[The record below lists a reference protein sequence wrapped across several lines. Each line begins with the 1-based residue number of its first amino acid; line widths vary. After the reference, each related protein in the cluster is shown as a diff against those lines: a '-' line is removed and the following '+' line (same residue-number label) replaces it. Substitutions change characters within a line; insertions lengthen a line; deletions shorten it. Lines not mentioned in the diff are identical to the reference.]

1 MKNKKLLKALA
12 AFTMSIAA
20 AGSMSLF
27 GCAHKHTYSDEWD
40 RSAEGHWHNA
50 TCKHTDE
57 KTEIEPH
64 IYTDSTD
71 ATCNVCGYERE
82 IVTPQPP
89 THSHTW
95 SDWKVGNG
103 KHWKECT
110 ADGCTDPVAKSEE
123 GDHVF
128 GEVENGKKT
137 CLVCGHSETVT
148 VPDDLATAK
157 EEAKTELA
165 AYKND
170 KIAEIDATEYAEIL
184 AQITAKKTEG
194 AAAIDAATTEE
205 AVGSAL
211 ATAKSDIDGLIAQTQ
226 STEEVLAQAVAD
238 LRGYADENKQD
249 KDPTEYAKLL
259 ADIEAV
265 VTKYSDTT
273 DGLLYAE
280 GLEKAEIIRLLGVA
294 KAEIDELVR
303 LDSLSRQEFTV
314 TFKDGETVLSTQ
326 TIKYNGKAEKPSD
339 PIKDGNKFLG
349 WYLGEELFDF
359 ETPIT
364 ENINVAAKWRQ
375 LSDYDKYL
383 AQFGDKV
390 IYNNDFDTPVDRLDS
405 FSGTYGTKGVYFLFN
420 SKNNEEA
427 GDKYYVTVADG
438 YAKMVDGG
446 ASGTQIVFDFGK
458 NYVKTLEGYTEIKTN
473 STGNSWTFM
482 QFIGSNNSEVLG
494 LRTDNNNIKYRL
506 NGGSVATPSA
516 TIAATDTTYK
526 IYYKFDFTT
535 GKVFMTVNGQSFF
548 GESGLDAGITAI
560 KGIKFVSSDNGQ
572 RTVDVDNF
580 VVAGEA
586 KTLDEYKTEVTAKLD
601 TAYGAYTL
609 TDYPE
614 NGKELTDI
622 YTAAKTALG
631 TVESF
636 EKADEVLNTA
646 IADMKAV
653 LTIAGNALQEAK
665 TVAIT
670 ELEGTDKTD
679 YTINAEAVASAI
691 AKGVEAINAAD
702 TAEKVT
708 EALNAAKAAI
718 AEIDNDEAALPKAKA
733 AAITALEA
741 HDGGA
746 GSFTVEGEG
755 GNKTAYEQA
764 LAAGTKAIND
774 ITVSETL
781 SYVDAITAINTAL
794 EEAKTAIDAIDNDG
808 ELLEKAK
815 ASAIEE
821 IDNLVKEKKAEIDAK
836 IEAGE
841 ITDIEKAAEVKAEID
856 AIRNARVR
864 AIEDA
869 DTLGSVATE
878 KTQAINNIE
887 TEAATLTA
895 TPEQLRELA
904 EKAIREHAAPF
915 IENYPEYKE
924 AVEKIRDDAI
934 TLLASK
940 TDKDEISALQT
951 TTTRKISVYVA
962 VHEAYKAID
971 KYAAEL
977 KEKIYNDGAKAKID
991 AEIKR
996 GSELDSNEWSKVMW
1010 QLHLTEEVANV
1021 EINKQAVID
1030 ALDKIVTDLEAT
1042 VFTVTIVGVDNVTAS
1057 ALYGQALV
1065 IDTSKLPDNMLI
1077 KALFTDES
1085 MAEDTVYDLDA
1096 PVYDEM
1102 TLYAQIVEATTFSDS
1117 QKFKWADI
1125 KVDEL
1130 TPPNA
1135 TDPTNKDQ
1143 AVLTNANLTAANAF
1157 LKVSGTDFGATAK
1170 YRTTTDNSKP
1180 GVTGGIIQITGEAL
1194 QVEFNGT
1201 GTLTIAVR
1209 SGGDTKFSK
1218 FAIKNADGDYI
1229 PANVASIT
1237 GDIKQPDVNSNMY
1250 TVTGKAY
1257 SDVVFTIDK
1266 AGVYTICQFSGEG
1279 FENVLR
1285 LAKIE
1290 KSDTWKVENDLF
1302 VTWGD
1307 GEQESYH
1314 HSQEIT
1320 VPEYTGEGA
1329 LLYWYVEGD
1338 EEGTHYTAGQKV
1350 TLTAGA
1356 YKMVAKTAEANVTI
1370 TYVVDGEDN
1379 KEVSYYV
1386 AEGNTGV
1393 INTVADPVKEGYT
1406 FKGWYTTATPD
1417 DTDSP
1422 FDFGA
1427 VAPLDTITV
1436 YAVFE
1441 KVKALSVN
1449 IDAST
1454 DTNTSGH
1461 ALKFT
1466 SAEQYYSV
1474 TSVGNFKY
1482 SAGVGLIGT
1491 SKGRGITVTAGTN
1504 IESLTITVK
1513 MKLGSSS
1520 SLAGIGKAT
1529 VTGTGVTIPEES
1541 NIVASTVAGQICE
1554 FTITLTAGQSIT
1566 ITSDGSTVIS
1576 FEGVEGSVIPKA

>member
-64 IYTDSTD
+64 IYTDTTD

-226 STEEVLAQAVAD
+226 SAEEVLAQAVAD

-339 PIKDGNKFLG
+339 PVKDGNKFLG

-383 AQFGDKV
+383 VQFGDKV

-506 NGGSVATPSA
+506 KGGSVATPSA
-516 TIAATDTTYK
+516 TIAAADTTYK

-609 TDYPE
+609 ADYPE

-774 ITVSETL
+774 VAVSETL
-781 SYVDAITAINTAL
+781 SYVDAITAINAAL

-808 ELLEKAK
+808 ELLKKAK

-1042 VFTVTIVGVDNVTAS
+1042 KFTVAIGVEGIADVEVLYGGTVVIDDSTLADDKMIDEGKWYINAECTEEFDFSTKIYDNGITLYAKLADAIKIDRTEKFSYAAIMGMTADNSVITSFTGVNAFLTIVGENVTWRSSNNCIQNLNGGLQFTVNGSATVTIGFSSTGGSNESRLGLADSNGKYIPAVNVPSGVTLVTDADAGAYSMVGTKQVTM
-1057 ALYGQALV
+1057 
-1065 IDTSKLPDNMLI
+1065 T
-1077 KALFTDES
+1077 FTVS
-1085 MAEDTVYDLDA
+1085 TAGTY
-1096 PVYDEM
+1096 
-1102 TLYAQIVEATTFSDS
+1102 TIVC
-1117 QKFKWADI
+1117 
-1125 KVDEL
+1125 
-1130 TPPNA
+1130 P
-1135 TDPTNKDQ
+1135 
-1143 AVLTNANLTAANAF
+1143 
-1157 LKVSGTDFGATAK
+1157 G
-1170 YRTTTDNSKP
+1170 
-1180 GVTGGIIQITGEAL
+1180 GVTGRGARIYNIELGESYKL
-1194 QVEFNGT
+1194 
-1201 GTLTIAVR
+1201 
-1209 SGGDTKFSK
+1209 KK
-1218 FAIKNADGDYI
+1218 
-1229 PANVASIT
+1229 
-1237 GDIKQPDVNSNMY
+1237 DV
-1250 TVTGKAY
+1250 
-1257 SDVVFTIDK
+1257 
-1266 AGVYTICQFSGEG
+1266 
-1279 FENVLR
+1279 
-1285 LAKIE
+1285 
-1290 KSDTWKVENDLF
+1290 F

-1329 LLYWYVEGD
+1329 LLYWYVEGK
-1338 EEGTHYTAGQKV
+1338 EEGAHYTAGQKV
-1350 TLTAGA
+1350 TLTAGT

-1393 INTVADPVKEGYT
+1393 TNSVADPVKEGYT

-1417 DTDSP
+1417 ETDSP

-1441 KVKALSVN
+1441 EKSAITGSLTFPTTLSSAKFN
-1449 IDAST
+1449 ISDNTTNPVITAST
-1454 DTNTSGH
+1454 DGNYTFGDVTTSIGAEKALYGTGNGRNLKIKATKAAKVTIIVSATDSKLNNTQAGVF
-1461 ALKFT
+1461 KFT
-1466 SAEQYYSV
+1466 STDANHSI
-1474 TSVGNFKY
+1474 
-1482 SAGVGLIGT
+1482 AD
-1491 SKGRGITVTAGTN
+1491 
-1504 IESLTITVK
+1504 
-1513 MKLGSSS
+1513 
-1520 SLAGIGKAT
+1520 
-1529 VTGTGVTIPEES
+1529 
-1541 NIVASTVAGQICE
+1541 
-1554 FTITLTAGQSIT
+1554 ITLTRNSSAVDKKAVELDLAAGEEIT
-1566 ITSDGSTVIS
+1566 IVCDKRFVI
-1576 FEGVEGSVIPKA
+1576 FEISYEYLD

>member
-71 ATCNVCGYERE
+71 ATCNVCGYDRE

-95 SDWKVGNG
+95 SEWKIGNG

-137 CLVCGHSETVT
+137 CLVCGHSENVT

-165 AYKND
+165 AYKTD

-194 AAAIDAATTEE
+194 AAAIDAATTTE
-205 AVGSAL
+205 AVDTAL
-211 ATAKSDIDGLIAQTQ
+211 AAAKSDIDGLIAQTQ
-226 STEEVLAQAVAD
+226 SVEEVLTQAVVD

-303 LDSLSRQEFTV
+303 LDALSRQEFTV
-314 TFKDGETVLSTQ
+314 TFKDGDTVLSTQ

-339 PIKDGNKFLG
+339 PVKDGNKFLG
-349 WYLGEELFDF
+349 WYIGEELFDF

-364 ENINVAAKWRQ
+364 ENVNVVAKWRV

-383 AQFGDKV
+383 AQFGDKL

-405 FSGTYGTKGVYFLFN
+405 FSGTYGTKGVYFQFN
-420 SKNNEEA
+420 SKNGEEA
-427 GDKYYVTVADG
+427 GDKYYITVADG

-446 ASGTQIVFDFGK
+446 ASGTQMVFDLGK

-494 LRTDNNNIKYRL
+494 LRTDSGNIKYRL
-506 NGGSVATPSA
+506 GSSGAVTAPSA
-516 TIAATDTTYK
+516 TIAAADTTYK

-535 GKVFMTVNGQSFF
+535 GKVFMTINGQSFF
-548 GESGLDAGITAI
+548 GESGLDAKITAI
-560 KGIKFVSSDNGQ
+560 KGIKFVSSDNNQ

-609 TDYPE
+609 ADYPE

-631 TVESF
+631 TAESL
-636 EKADEVLNTA
+636 EKADEILDKA

-665 TVAIT
+665 NVAIT

-679 YTINAEAVASAI
+679 YTINAVAVASAI

-702 TAEKVT
+702 SAEKVT
-708 EALNAAKAAI
+708 EALNAAKAAL

-774 ITVSETL
+774 VAVSETL

-794 EEAKTAIDAIDNDG
+794 EEAKAAIDAIDNDG

-815 ASAIEE
+815 ASAIEA

-841 ITDIEKAAEVKAEID
+841 ITDTEKAAEVKTEID
-856 AIRNARVR
+856 SIRNARVR
-864 AIEDA
+864 AIESA
-869 DTLGSVATE
+869 DTLAQVATE

-915 IENYPEYKE
+915 IENYPDY
-924 AVEKIRDDAI
+924 AAAIEKIRDDAI

-951 TTTRKISVYVA
+951 TTTRKISVYVE

-1042 VFTVTIVGVDNVTAS
+1042 RFTVAIGVEGISDVEVLYGGTVVIDDSTLADDKMIDEGKWYTNAECTEEFDFSTKIYDNGITLYAKLADAIKIDRIEKFSYAAITGITADNSVITSFTGVNAFLTVVGENLVTWRSSNNCIQNLNGGLQFTVNGSATVTIGFSSTGGSNESRLGLADSNGKYIPAVNVPSGVTLVTDADAGAYSMVGTKQVTM
-1057 ALYGQALV
+1057 
-1065 IDTSKLPDNMLI
+1065 T
-1077 KALFTDES
+1077 FTVS
-1085 MAEDTVYDLDA
+1085 TAGTY
-1096 PVYDEM
+1096 
-1102 TLYAQIVEATTFSDS
+1102 TIVC
-1117 QKFKWADI
+1117 
-1125 KVDEL
+1125 
-1130 TPPNA
+1130 P
-1135 TDPTNKDQ
+1135 
-1143 AVLTNANLTAANAF
+1143 
-1157 LKVSGTDFGATAK
+1157 G
-1170 YRTTTDNSKP
+1170 
-1180 GVTGGIIQITGEAL
+1180 GVTGRGARIYNIEL
-1194 QVEFNGT
+1194 SDSYK
-1201 GTLTIAVR
+1201 L
-1209 SGGDTKFSK
+1209 KK
-1218 FAIKNADGDYI
+1218 
-1229 PANVASIT
+1229 
-1237 GDIKQPDVNSNMY
+1237 DI
-1250 TVTGKAY
+1250 
-1257 SDVVFTIDK
+1257 
-1266 AGVYTICQFSGEG
+1266 
-1279 FENVLR
+1279 
-1285 LAKIE
+1285 
-1290 KSDTWKVENDLF
+1290 F

-1350 TLTAGA
+1350 TLTAGT

-1386 AEGNTGV
+1386 TEGNTGI

-1406 FKGWYTTATPD
+1406 FKGWYTMATPD
-1417 DTDSP
+1417 ETDSP
-1422 FDFGA
+1422 FDFGS
-1427 VAPLDTITV
+1427 VAPDATVTV

-1441 KVKALSVN
+1441 EVSTVN
-1449 IDAST
+1449 DSIDMTQDTST
-1454 DTNTSGH
+1454 KGH
-1461 ALKFT
+1461 TLNLKSDNNYFT
-1466 SAEQYYSV
+1466 
-1474 TSVGNFKY
+1474 
-1482 SAGVGLIGT
+1482 IT
-1491 SKGRGITVTAGTN
+1491 SKTNYSYAASNDVLGENVLVAGGGNRDMTITAGN
-1504 IESLTITVK
+1504 NVQSIKIVLRIGLADS
-1513 MKLGSSS
+1513 GSFNK
-1520 SLAGIGKAT
+1520 AADAT
-1529 VTGTGVTIPEES
+1529 VTLPDGTT
-1541 NIVASTVAGQICE
+1541 T
-1554 FTITLTAGQSIT
+1554 TITSSVADNCIYTLEIELKAGQSISIASAKRLAVVGAT
-1566 ITSDGSTVIS
+1566 AEVT
-1576 FEGVEGSVIPKA
+1576 PA

>member
-71 ATCNVCGYERE
+71 ATCNICGYDRE

-95 SDWKVGNG
+95 SEWKIGNG

-128 GEVENGKKT
+128 GDVENGKKT
-137 CLVCGHSETVT
+137 CLVCGHSENVT

-165 AYKND
+165 AYKTD

-205 AVGSAL
+205 AVESAL
-211 ATAKSDIDGLIAQTQ
+211 AAAKSDIDGLIAQTQ
-226 STEEVLAQAVAD
+226 SVEEVLTQAVVD

-249 KDPTEYAKLL
+249 KDSTEYAKLL

-303 LDSLSRQEFTV
+303 LDALSRQEFTV
-314 TFKDGETVLSTQ
+314 TFKDGDTVLSTQ

-339 PIKDGNKFLG
+339 PVKDGNKFLG
-349 WYLGEELFDF
+349 WYIGEELFDF

-364 ENINVAAKWRQ
+364 ENVNVVAKWRV

-383 AQFGDKV
+383 AQFGDKL

-405 FSGTYGTKGVYFLFN
+405 FSGTYGTKGVYFQFN
-420 SKNNEEA
+420 SKNGEEA
-427 GDKYYVTVADG
+427 GDKYYITVADG

-446 ASGTQIVFDFGK
+446 ASGTQMVFDFGK

-494 LRTDNNNIKYRL
+494 LRTDSGNIKYRL
-506 NGGSVATPSA
+506 GSSGAVTAPSA
-516 TIAATDTTYK
+516 TIAAADTTYK

-535 GKVFMTVNGQSFF
+535 GKVFMTINGQSFF
-548 GESGLDAGITAI
+548 GESGLDAKITAI
-560 KGIKFVSSDNGQ
+560 KGIKFVSSDNNQ

-609 TDYPE
+609 ADYPE

-631 TVESF
+631 TAESL
-636 EKADEVLNTA
+636 EKADEILDKA
-646 IADMKAV
+646 IADMKAI

-702 TAEKVT
+702 SAEKVT
-708 EALNAAKAAI
+708 EALNAAKAAL

-774 ITVSETL
+774 VAVSETL

-794 EEAKTAIDAIDNDG
+794 EEAKAAIDAIDNDG

-815 ASAIEE
+815 ASAIEA

-841 ITDIEKAAEVKAEID
+841 ITDTEKAAEVKAEID
-856 AIRNARVR
+856 SIRNARVR
-864 AIEDA
+864 AIESA
-869 DTLGSVATE
+869 DTLAQVATE

-915 IENYPEYKE
+915 IENYPDY
-924 AVEKIRDDAI
+924 AAAIEKIRDDAI

-951 TTTRKISVYVA
+951 TTTRKISVYVE

-971 KYAAEL
+971 KYAEEL
-977 KEKIYNDGAKAKID
+977 KAKIYNDGAKAKID

-1030 ALDKIVTDLEAT
+1030 ALDKIVTDLESTKFT
-1042 VFTVTIVGVDNVTAS
+1042 VAIGVEGISDVEVLYGGTVVIDDSTLADDKMIDEGKWYTNAECTEEFDFSTKIYDNGITLYAKLADAIKIDRIEKFSYAAITGITADNSVITSFTGVNAFLTIVGENVTWRSSNNCIQNLNGGLQFTVNGSATVTIGFSSTGGSNESRLGLADSNGKYIPAVNVPSGVTLVTDADAGAYSMVGTKQVTM
-1057 ALYGQALV
+1057 
-1065 IDTSKLPDNMLI
+1065 T
-1077 KALFTDES
+1077 FTVS
-1085 MAEDTVYDLDA
+1085 TAGTY
-1096 PVYDEM
+1096 
-1102 TLYAQIVEATTFSDS
+1102 TIVC
-1117 QKFKWADI
+1117 
-1125 KVDEL
+1125 
-1130 TPPNA
+1130 P
-1135 TDPTNKDQ
+1135 
-1143 AVLTNANLTAANAF
+1143 
-1157 LKVSGTDFGATAK
+1157 G
-1170 YRTTTDNSKP
+1170 
-1180 GVTGGIIQITGEAL
+1180 GVTGRGARIYNIEL
-1194 QVEFNGT
+1194 SDSYK
-1201 GTLTIAVR
+1201 L
-1209 SGGDTKFSK
+1209 KK
-1218 FAIKNADGDYI
+1218 
-1229 PANVASIT
+1229 
-1237 GDIKQPDVNSNMY
+1237 DV
-1250 TVTGKAY
+1250 
-1257 SDVVFTIDK
+1257 
-1266 AGVYTICQFSGEG
+1266 
-1279 FENVLR
+1279 
-1285 LAKIE
+1285 
-1290 KSDTWKVENDLF
+1290 F

-1329 LLYWYVEGD
+1329 LLYWYVEGAED
-1338 EEGTHYTAGQKV
+1338 GAHYNAGDKI
-1350 TLTAGA
+1350 TLTAGT
-1356 YKMVAKTAEANVTI
+1356 YKMVAKTVEANVTI
-1370 TYVVDGEDN
+1370 TYVVDGEEN

-1393 INTVADPVKEGYT
+1393 TNTVADPVKEGYT
-1406 FKGWYTTATPD
+1406 FKGWYITATPD
-1417 DTDSP
+1417 ETDSP
-1422 FDFGA
+1422 FDFGT
-1427 VAPLDTITV
+1427 VAPDATVTV

-1441 KVKALSVN
+1441 EVSTVN
-1449 IDAST
+1449 DSIDMTQDTST
-1454 DTNTSGH
+1454 KGH
-1461 ALKFT
+1461 TLNLKSDNNYFT
-1466 SAEQYYSV
+1466 
-1474 TSVGNFKY
+1474 
-1482 SAGVGLIGT
+1482 IT
-1491 SKGRGITVTAGTN
+1491 SKTNYSYAASNDVLGENVLVAGGGNRDMTITAGN
-1504 IESLTITVK
+1504 NVQSIKIVLRIGLADS
-1513 MKLGSSS
+1513 GSFNK
-1520 SLAGIGKAT
+1520 AADAT
-1529 VTGTGVTIPEES
+1529 VTLPDGTT
-1541 NIVASTVAGQICE
+1541 T
-1554 FTITLTAGQSIT
+1554 TITSSVADNCIYTLEIELKAGQSISIASAKRLAVVGAT
-1566 ITSDGSTVIS
+1566 AEVT
-1576 FEGVEGSVIPKA
+1576 PA

>member
-71 ATCNVCGYERE
+71 ATCNVCGYDRE

-95 SDWKVGNG
+95 SEWKIGNG

-110 ADGCTDPVAKSEE
+110 ADGCTDTVAKSEE

-137 CLVCGHSETVT
+137 CLVCGHSENVT

-165 AYKND
+165 AYKTD

-194 AAAIDAATTEE
+194 AAAIDAATTTE
-205 AVGSAL
+205 AVDTAL
-211 ATAKSDIDGLIAQTQ
+211 AAAKSDIDGLIAQTQ
-226 STEEVLAQAVAD
+226 SVEEVLTQAVVD

-249 KDPTEYAKLL
+249 KDPTEYTELL

-303 LDSLSRQEFTV
+303 LDALSRQEFTV
-314 TFKDGETVLSTQ
+314 TFKDGDTVLSTQ

-339 PIKDGNKFLG
+339 PVKDGNKFLG
-349 WYLGEELFDF
+349 WYIGEELFDF

-364 ENINVAAKWRQ
+364 ENVNVVAKWRV

-383 AQFGDKV
+383 AQFGDKL

-405 FSGTYGTKGVYFLFN
+405 FSGTYGTKGVYFQFN
-420 SKNNEEA
+420 SKNGEEA
-427 GDKYYVTVADG
+427 GDKYYITVADG

-446 ASGTQIVFDFGK
+446 ASGTQMVFDFGK

-494 LRTDNNNIKYRL
+494 LRTDSGNIKYRL
-506 NGGSVATPSA
+506 GSSGAVTAPSA
-516 TIAATDTTYK
+516 TIAAADTTYK

-535 GKVFMTVNGQSFF
+535 GKVFMTINGQSFF
-548 GESGLDAGITAI
+548 GESGLDAKITAI
-560 KGIKFVSSDNGQ
+560 KGIKFVSSDNNQ

-609 TDYPE
+609 ADYPE

-631 TVESF
+631 TAESL
-636 EKADEVLNTA
+636 EKADEISDKA

-653 LTIAGNALQEAK
+653 LTIAGNALQEVK

-702 TAEKVT
+702 SAEKVT
-708 EALNAAKAAI
+708 EALNAAKAAL

-774 ITVSETL
+774 VAVSETL

-794 EEAKTAIDAIDNDG
+794 EEAKAAIDAIDNDG

-815 ASAIEE
+815 ASAIEA

-841 ITDIEKAAEVKAEID
+841 ITDTEKAAEVKAEID
-856 AIRNARVR
+856 SIRNARVR
-864 AIEDA
+864 AIESA
-869 DTLGSVATE
+869 DTLAQVATE

-915 IENYPEYKE
+915 IENYPDY
-924 AVEKIRDDAI
+924 AAAIEKIRDDAI

-951 TTTRKISVYVA
+951 TTTRKISVYVE

-971 KYAAEL
+971 KYAEEL

-1085 MAEDTVYDLDA
+1085 MAEDTVYDLEA
-1096 PVYDEM
+1096 PVYDEL
-1102 TLYAQIVEATTFSDS
+1102 TLYAKTAEATLITNSYSWSYSANGATFPEKIVADGLVDNASKGSMELAPSAKGIFITIDNTDAVNYIKVTVKSTSSSNWSTIGIKDEAGNYIEIAEEVKGNIAKLSSKNLYAVKGETPSVLTFKTIKTGNYTIFAEATTADS
-1117 QKFKWADI
+1117 NLGVISRSARI
-1125 KVDEL
+1125 SAIEV
-1130 TPPNA
+1130 
-1135 TDPTNKDQ
+1135 KD
-1143 AVLTNANLTAANAF
+1143 NL
-1157 LKVSGTDFGATAK
+1157 
-1170 YRTTTDNSKP
+1170 
-1180 GVTGGIIQITGEAL
+1180 
-1194 QVEFNGT
+1194 
-1201 GTLTIAVR
+1201 
-1209 SGGDTKFSK
+1209 
-1218 FAIKNADGDYI
+1218 
-1229 PANVASIT
+1229 
-1237 GDIKQPDVNSNMY
+1237 
-1250 TVTGKAY
+1250 KA
-1257 SDVVFTIDK
+1257 
-1266 AGVYTICQFSGEG
+1266 
-1279 FENVLR
+1279 
-1285 LAKIE
+1285 
-1290 KSDTWKVENDLF
+1290 ENDIF

-1307 GEQESYH
+1307 RLIKSYH

-1338 EEGTHYTAGQKV
+1338 EEGAHYTAGQKV
-1350 TLTAGA
+1350 TLTAGT

-1393 INTVADPVKEGYT
+1393 INTVADPVKEGYI
-1406 FKGWYTTATPD
+1406 FKGWYITATPD
-1417 DTDSP
+1417 ETDSP
-1422 FDFGA
+1422 FDFGT
-1427 VAPLDTITV
+1427 VAPDATVTV

-1441 KVKALSVN
+1441 EISTVN
-1449 IDAST
+1449 DIIDMTQDTST
-1454 DTNTSGH
+1454 KGH
-1461 ALKFT
+1461 TLNLKSDKNYFT
-1466 SAEQYYSV
+1466 
-1474 TSVGNFKY
+1474 
-1482 SAGVGLIGT
+1482 IT
-1491 SKGRGITVTAGTN
+1491 SKTNYSYAASNDVLGENVLVAGGGNRDMTITAGN
-1504 IESLTITVK
+1504 NVQSIKIVLRIGLADS
-1513 MKLGSSS
+1513 GSFNK
-1520 SLAGIGKAT
+1520 AADAT
-1529 VTGTGVTIPEES
+1529 VTLPDGTT
-1541 NIVASTVAGQICE
+1541 T
-1554 FTITLTAGQSIT
+1554 TITSSVADNCIYTLEIELKAGQSISIASAKRLAVVGAT
-1566 ITSDGSTVIS
+1566 AEVT
-1576 FEGVEGSVIPKA
+1576 PA

>member
-71 ATCNVCGYERE
+71 ATCNVCGYDRE

-95 SDWKVGNG
+95 SEWKIGNG

-137 CLVCGHSETVT
+137 CLVCGHSENVT

-165 AYKND
+165 AYKTD

-194 AAAIDAATTEE
+194 AAAIDAATTTE
-205 AVGSAL
+205 AVDTAL
-211 ATAKSDIDGLIAQTQ
+211 AAAKSDIDGLIAQTQ
-226 STEEVLAQAVAD
+226 SVEEVLTQAVVD

-303 LDSLSRQEFTV
+303 LDALSRQEFTV
-314 TFKDGETVLSTQ
+314 TFKDGDTVLSTQ

-339 PIKDGNKFLG
+339 PVKDGNKFLG
-349 WYLGEELFDF
+349 WYIGEELFDF

-364 ENINVAAKWRQ
+364 ENVNVVAKWRV

-383 AQFGDKV
+383 AQFGDKL

-405 FSGTYGTKGVYFLFN
+405 FSGTYGTKGVYFQFN
-420 SKNNEEA
+420 SKNGEEA
-427 GDKYYVTVADG
+427 GDKYYITVADG

-446 ASGTQIVFDFGK
+446 ASGTQMVFDLGK

-494 LRTDNNNIKYRL
+494 LRTDSGNIKYRL
-506 NGGSVATPSA
+506 GSSGAVTAPSA
-516 TIAATDTTYK
+516 TIAAADTTYK

-535 GKVFMTVNGQSFF
+535 GKVFMTINGQSFF
-548 GESGLDAGITAI
+548 GESGLDAKITAI
-560 KGIKFVSSDNGQ
+560 KGIKFVSSDNNQ

-609 TDYPE
+609 ADYPE

-631 TVESF
+631 TAESL
-636 EKADEVLNTA
+636 EKADEILDKA

-665 TVAIT
+665 NVAIT

-679 YTINAEAVASAI
+679 YTINAVAVASAI

-702 TAEKVT
+702 SAEKVT
-708 EALNAAKAAI
+708 EALNAAKAAL

-774 ITVSETL
+774 VAVSETL

-794 EEAKTAIDAIDNDG
+794 EEAKAAIDAIDNDG

-815 ASAIEE
+815 ASAIEA

-841 ITDIEKAAEVKAEID
+841 ITDTEKAAEVKTEID
-856 AIRNARVR
+856 SIRNARVR
-864 AIEDA
+864 AIESA
-869 DTLGSVATE
+869 DTLAQVATE

-915 IENYPEYKE
+915 IENYPDY
-924 AVEKIRDDAI
+924 AAAIEKIRDDAI

-951 TTTRKISVYVA
+951 TTTRKISVYVE

-1042 VFTVTIVGVDNVTAS
+1042 RFTVAIGVEGISDVEVLYGGTVVIDDSTLADDKMIDEGKWYTNAECTEEFDFSTKIYDNGITLYAKLADAIKIDRIEKFSYAAITGITADNSVITSFTGVNAFLTVVGENLVTWRSSNNCIQNLNGGLQFTVNGSATVTIGFSSTGGSNESRLGLADSNGKYIPAVNVPSGVTLVTDADAGAYSMVGTKQVTM
-1057 ALYGQALV
+1057 
-1065 IDTSKLPDNMLI
+1065 T
-1077 KALFTDES
+1077 FTVS
-1085 MAEDTVYDLDA
+1085 TAGTY
-1096 PVYDEM
+1096 
-1102 TLYAQIVEATTFSDS
+1102 TIVC
-1117 QKFKWADI
+1117 
-1125 KVDEL
+1125 
-1130 TPPNA
+1130 P
-1135 TDPTNKDQ
+1135 
-1143 AVLTNANLTAANAF
+1143 
-1157 LKVSGTDFGATAK
+1157 G
-1170 YRTTTDNSKP
+1170 
-1180 GVTGGIIQITGEAL
+1180 GVTGRGARIYNIEL
-1194 QVEFNGT
+1194 SESYK
-1201 GTLTIAVR
+1201 L
-1209 SGGDTKFSK
+1209 KK
-1218 FAIKNADGDYI
+1218 
-1229 PANVASIT
+1229 
-1237 GDIKQPDVNSNMY
+1237 DV
-1250 TVTGKAY
+1250 
-1257 SDVVFTIDK
+1257 
-1266 AGVYTICQFSGEG
+1266 
-1279 FENVLR
+1279 
-1285 LAKIE
+1285 
-1290 KSDTWKVENDLF
+1290 F

-1350 TLTAGA
+1350 TLTAGT

-1386 AEGNTGV
+1386 TEGNTGI

-1406 FKGWYTTATPD
+1406 FKGWYTMATPD
-1417 DTDSP
+1417 ETDSP
-1422 FDFGA
+1422 FDFGS
-1427 VAPLDTITV
+1427 VAPDATVTV

-1441 KVKALSVN
+1441 EVSTVN
-1449 IDAST
+1449 DSIDMTQDTST
-1454 DTNTSGH
+1454 KGH
-1461 ALKFT
+1461 TLNLKSDNNYFT
-1466 SAEQYYSV
+1466 
-1474 TSVGNFKY
+1474 
-1482 SAGVGLIGT
+1482 IT
-1491 SKGRGITVTAGTN
+1491 SKTNYSYAASNDVLGENVLVAGGGNRDMTITAGN
-1504 IESLTITVK
+1504 NVQSIKIVLRIGLADS
-1513 MKLGSSS
+1513 GSFNK
-1520 SLAGIGKAT
+1520 AADAT
-1529 VTGTGVTIPEES
+1529 VTLPDGTT
-1541 NIVASTVAGQICE
+1541 T
-1554 FTITLTAGQSIT
+1554 TITSSVADNCIYTLEIELKAGQSISIASAKRLAVVGAT
-1566 ITSDGSTVIS
+1566 AEVT
-1576 FEGVEGSVIPKA
+1576 PA

>member
-95 SDWKVGNG
+95 SEWKVGNG

-148 VPDDLATAK
+148 APDDLATAK

-194 AAAIDAATTEE
+194 VAAIDAATTEE
-205 AVGSAL
+205 AVETAL
-211 ATAKSDIDGLIAQTQ
+211 TTAKSDIDGLIAQTQ
-226 STEEVLAQAVAD
+226 SVEEVLAQAVAD
-238 LRGYADENKQD
+238 LRDYADENKQD

-259 ADIEAV
+259 EDIEAV

-294 KAEIDELVR
+294 KAEIDELVG

-314 TFKDGETVLSTQ
+314 TFMDGDTVLSTQ

-339 PIKDGNKFLG
+339 PVKDGNKFLG
-349 WYLGEELFDF
+349 WYIGEELFDF

-364 ENINVAAKWRQ
+364 ENVNVVAKWRQ

-405 FSGTYGTKGVYFLFN
+405 FSGTYGTKGVYFQFN

-691 AKGVEAINAAD
+691 VKGVEAINAAD

-1042 VFTVTIVGVDNVTAS
+1042 KFTVAIGVEGIADVEVLYGGTVVIDDSTLADDKMIDEGKWYINAECTEEFDFSTKIYDNGITLYAKLADAIKIDRTEKFSYAAITGMTADNSVITSFTGVNAFLTIVGENVTWRSSNNCIQNLNGGLQFTVNGSATVTIGFSSTGGSNESRLGLADSNGKYIPAVNVPSGVTLVTDADAGAYSMVGTKQVTM
-1057 ALYGQALV
+1057 
-1065 IDTSKLPDNMLI
+1065 T
-1077 KALFTDES
+1077 FTVS
-1085 MAEDTVYDLDA
+1085 TAGTY
-1096 PVYDEM
+1096 
-1102 TLYAQIVEATTFSDS
+1102 TIVC
-1117 QKFKWADI
+1117 
-1125 KVDEL
+1125 
-1130 TPPNA
+1130 P
-1135 TDPTNKDQ
+1135 
-1143 AVLTNANLTAANAF
+1143 
-1157 LKVSGTDFGATAK
+1157 G
-1170 YRTTTDNSKP
+1170 
-1180 GVTGGIIQITGEAL
+1180 GVTGRGARIYNIELGESYKL
-1194 QVEFNGT
+1194 
-1201 GTLTIAVR
+1201 
-1209 SGGDTKFSK
+1209 KK
-1218 FAIKNADGDYI
+1218 
-1229 PANVASIT
+1229 
-1237 GDIKQPDVNSNMY
+1237 DV
-1250 TVTGKAY
+1250 
-1257 SDVVFTIDK
+1257 
-1266 AGVYTICQFSGEG
+1266 
-1279 FENVLR
+1279 
-1285 LAKIE
+1285 
-1290 KSDTWKVENDLF
+1290 F

-1329 LLYWYVEGD
+1329 LLYWYVEGK
-1338 EEGTHYTAGQKV
+1338 EEGAHYTAGQKV
-1350 TLTAGA
+1350 TLTAGT

-1393 INTVADPVKEGYT
+1393 TNSVADPVKEGYT

-1417 DTDSP
+1417 ETDSP

-1441 KVKALSVN
+1441 EKSAITGSLTFPTTLSSAKFN
-1449 IDAST
+1449 ISDNTTNPVITAST
-1454 DTNTSGH
+1454 DGNYTFGDVTTSIGAEKALYGTGNGRNLKIKATKAAKVTIIVSATDSKLNNTQAGVF
-1461 ALKFT
+1461 KFT
-1466 SAEQYYSV
+1466 STDANHSI
-1474 TSVGNFKY
+1474 
-1482 SAGVGLIGT
+1482 AD
-1491 SKGRGITVTAGTN
+1491 
-1504 IESLTITVK
+1504 
-1513 MKLGSSS
+1513 
-1520 SLAGIGKAT
+1520 
-1529 VTGTGVTIPEES
+1529 
-1541 NIVASTVAGQICE
+1541 
-1554 FTITLTAGQSIT
+1554 ITLTRNSSAVDKKAVELDLAAGEEIT
-1566 ITSDGSTVIS
+1566 IVCDKRFVI
-1576 FEGVEGSVIPKA
+1576 FEISYEYLD

>member
-71 ATCNVCGYERE
+71 ATCNVCGYDRE

-95 SDWKVGNG
+95 SEWKIGNG

-137 CLVCGHSETVT
+137 CLVCGHSENVT

-165 AYKND
+165 AYKTD

-194 AAAIDAATTEE
+194 AAAIDAATPTE
-205 AVGSAL
+205 AVDTAL
-211 ATAKSDIDGLIAQTQ
+211 AAAKSDIDGLIAQTQ
-226 STEEVLAQAVAD
+226 SVEEVLTQAVVD

-303 LDSLSRQEFTV
+303 LDALSRQEFTV
-314 TFKDGETVLSTQ
+314 TFKDGDTVLSTQ

-339 PIKDGNKFLG
+339 PVKDGNKFLG
-349 WYLGEELFDF
+349 WYIGEELFDF

-364 ENINVAAKWRQ
+364 ENVNVVAKWRV

-383 AQFGDKV
+383 AQFGDKL

-405 FSGTYGTKGVYFLFN
+405 FSGTYGTKGVYFQFN
-420 SKNNEEA
+420 SKNGEEA
-427 GDKYYVTVADG
+427 GDKYYITVADG

-446 ASGTQIVFDFGK
+446 ASGTQMVFDLGK

-494 LRTDNNNIKYRL
+494 LRTDSGNIKYRL
-506 NGGSVATPSA
+506 GSSGAVTAPSA
-516 TIAATDTTYK
+516 TIAAADTTYK

-535 GKVFMTVNGQSFF
+535 GKVFMTINGQSFF
-548 GESGLDAGITAI
+548 GESGLDAKITAI
-560 KGIKFVSSDNGQ
+560 KGIKFVSSDNNQ

-609 TDYPE
+609 ADYPE

-631 TVESF
+631 TAESL
-636 EKADEVLNTA
+636 EKADEILDKA

-665 TVAIT
+665 NVAIT

-679 YTINAEAVASAI
+679 YTINAVAVASAI

-702 TAEKVT
+702 SAEKVT
-708 EALNAAKAAI
+708 EALNAAKAAL

-774 ITVSETL
+774 VAVSETL

-794 EEAKTAIDAIDNDG
+794 EEAKAAIDAIDNDG

-815 ASAIEE
+815 ASAIEA

-841 ITDIEKAAEVKAEID
+841 ITDTEKAAEVKTEID
-856 AIRNARVR
+856 SIRNARVR
-864 AIEDA
+864 AIESA
-869 DTLGSVATE
+869 DTLAQVATE

-915 IENYPEYKE
+915 IENYPDY
-924 AVEKIRDDAI
+924 AAAIEKIRDDAI

-951 TTTRKISVYVA
+951 TTTRKISVYVE

-1042 VFTVTIVGVDNVTAS
+1042 RFTVAIGVEGISDVEVLYGGTVVIDDSTLADDKMIDEGKWYTNAECTEEFDFSTKIYDNGITLYAKLADAIKIDRIEKFSYAAITGITADNSVITSFTGVNAFLTVVGENLVTWRSSNNCIQNLNGGLQFTVNGSATVTIGFSSTGGSNESRLGLADSNGKYIPAVNVPSGVTLVTDADAGAYSMVGTKQVTM
-1057 ALYGQALV
+1057 
-1065 IDTSKLPDNMLI
+1065 T
-1077 KALFTDES
+1077 FTVS
-1085 MAEDTVYDLDA
+1085 TAGTY
-1096 PVYDEM
+1096 
-1102 TLYAQIVEATTFSDS
+1102 TIVC
-1117 QKFKWADI
+1117 
-1125 KVDEL
+1125 
-1130 TPPNA
+1130 P
-1135 TDPTNKDQ
+1135 
-1143 AVLTNANLTAANAF
+1143 
-1157 LKVSGTDFGATAK
+1157 G
-1170 YRTTTDNSKP
+1170 
-1180 GVTGGIIQITGEAL
+1180 GVTGRGARIYNIEL
-1194 QVEFNGT
+1194 SDSYK
-1201 GTLTIAVR
+1201 L
-1209 SGGDTKFSK
+1209 KK
-1218 FAIKNADGDYI
+1218 
-1229 PANVASIT
+1229 
-1237 GDIKQPDVNSNMY
+1237 DI
-1250 TVTGKAY
+1250 
-1257 SDVVFTIDK
+1257 
-1266 AGVYTICQFSGEG
+1266 
-1279 FENVLR
+1279 
-1285 LAKIE
+1285 
-1290 KSDTWKVENDLF
+1290 F

-1350 TLTAGA
+1350 TLTAGT

-1386 AEGNTGV
+1386 TEGNTGI

-1406 FKGWYTTATPD
+1406 FKGWYTMATPD
-1417 DTDSP
+1417 ETDSP
-1422 FDFGA
+1422 FDFGS
-1427 VAPLDTITV
+1427 VAPDATVTV

-1441 KVKALSVN
+1441 EVSTVN
-1449 IDAST
+1449 DSIDMTQDTST
-1454 DTNTSGH
+1454 KGH
-1461 ALKFT
+1461 TLNLKSDNNYFT
-1466 SAEQYYSV
+1466 
-1474 TSVGNFKY
+1474 
-1482 SAGVGLIGT
+1482 IT
-1491 SKGRGITVTAGTN
+1491 SKTNYSYAASNDVLGENVLVAGGGNRDMTITAGN
-1504 IESLTITVK
+1504 NVQSIKIVLRIGLADS
-1513 MKLGSSS
+1513 GSFNK
-1520 SLAGIGKAT
+1520 AADAT
-1529 VTGTGVTIPEES
+1529 VTLPDGTT
-1541 NIVASTVAGQICE
+1541 T
-1554 FTITLTAGQSIT
+1554 TITSSVADNCIYTLEIELKAGQSISIASAKRLAVVGAT
-1566 ITSDGSTVIS
+1566 AEVT
-1576 FEGVEGSVIPKA
+1576 PA